1 MIRLGDGIFSWSSF
15 DLEKKYNFNGFLIK
29 SSYGTLVIDP
39 PPFSKDDRAYFDQLG
54 CWPDYI
60 VITNRNHLRDRQWF
74 TDKKKTPTA
83 MHEAEVSQVNIP
95 VEKKL
100 VEGDKFLGGIEV
112 IHLPGKSPG
121 EIALYWQE
129 RGILIVGDA
138 LIGDPPGSVRL
149 LPEAKMDDPARLK
162 ASLRKLEDLAYDT
175 LLFAD
180 GDPILKNAKLHT
192 SLFIAQ
198 L

>member
-39 PPFSKDDRAYFDQLG
+39 PPLSKDDRAYFDKLG
-54 CWPDYI
+54 FWPDYI

-83 MHEAEVSQVNIP
+83 MHEAEAAEVDIP

-100 VEGDKFLGGIEV
+100 AEGDKLLGSLEV

-129 RGILIVGDA
+129 QGILIIGDA

-149 LPEAKMDDPARLK
+149 LPEEKMDDPARLK
-162 ASLRKLEDLAYDT
+162 ASLRKLEDLSYDT

-180 GDPILKNAKLHT
+180 GDPILKNAKLHA
-192 SLFIAQ
+192 SLFIAR